1 MNRSANLQDYRQ
13 LAERLCRRIGIE
25 APGNHP
31 VDILRTLE
39 RYCEDDATMDTQPK
53 PLYEGEGFAVRM
65 AQGHADVGRT
75 PQADQPQAAK
85 RGRPR
90 NDNR

>member
-1 MNRSANLQDYRQ
+1 MSRSANLQDYRL
-13 LAERLCRRIGIE
+13 LAERLCRRLGIE
-25 APGNHP
+25 SPGNHP

-53 PLYEGEGFAVRM
+53 P
-65 AQGHADVGRT
+65 
-75 PQADQPQAAK
+75 PQADQPQPAK

>member
-13 LAERLCRRIGIE
+13 LAERLCRRLGIE

-31 VDILRTLE
+31 VDILQTLE
-39 RYCEDDATMDTQPK
+39 RYCDDDATMDTQPK
-53 PLYEGEGFAVRM
+53 PYQAF
-65 AQGHADVGRT
+65 H
-75 PQADQPQAAK
+75 PQPAK

-90 NDNR
+90 NDKR